1 VRRRG
6 MREFKTWW
14 LAAAILTGL
23 SVSVTGLVQ
32 TPTVAPIVVKVVVL
46 TTFEIGADSGD
57 APGEFQFW
65 HDRLKLETRFP
76 FAHHHDLFMN
86 LHSGVLG
93 MVTGE
98 GTANAGSAVVELG
111 MDPRFDL
118 SHAYWIVA
126 GIAGIDPEDA
136 SIGSAVWVQRVID
149 GDLAY
154 EIDAREIPKDW
165 STGIFP
171 LESHRPYDPKAE
183 PGEGQI
189 FTLNRKLVDWA
200 YGLTRK
206 VDLGDDEHLRAA
218 RALYTEYPKAR
229 RPPSVLEGDD
239 IAAMRF
245 WHGRQMND
253 WANRWVRLWTHDQG
267 NMVTTEME
275 DSGVL
280 MGLTYLGRSGRVDA
294 NRLLILRTGSN
305 FTVPPP
311 GRSAA
316 DNLALE
322 SESSY
327 TALLPSLEA
336 AYKVGAPVVA
346 ALLKDW
352 NVYRDQ
358 PPGAGAAPAAPV
370 APVAPAAV
378 TKPIEIKVVVVSM
391 FEIGAD
397 TGDMA
402 GEFQNWHDR
411 QHLTQRFAFA
421 HHHDLFLNPST
432 GVLGMVTGEGTAN
445 SATAVMELGMDPRFD
460 LTHAYW
466 IVAGIAG
473 VNPDYASIGSA
484 AWARYIVD
492 GDLAYQIDSREIPK
506 DWTTGIYPLQSR
518 RPFDPQAKPAEGQVF
533 ALDPGLVQWAY
544 GLTRNVAL
552 VDDPQMRGVRGQ
564 YRERNARRPPFVLIG
579 DQLAAMRFWGGK
591 LMNDWADQWVKF
603 WTQGHGSMVTSAMED
618 SGTLVALTYLNKT
631 GRVDAKRVLVLRT
644 ASDFTVP
651 PPGETA
657 AEALTKESEHT
668 YAALGPAVEAAYR
681 VGSPVVDALVHNWAM
696 YRDHPPRAD
705 AGTAK

>member
-1 VRRRG
+1 
-6 MREFKTWW
+6 MKLLKTWC
-14 LAAAILTGL
+14 LAAALLTGL
-23 SVSVTGLVQ
+23 AAGVNVPAQ
-32 TPTVAPIVVKVVVL
+32 TPTAAPIVVKVVVL

-65 HDRLKLETRFP
+65 HDRLKLDTRFT

-86 LHSGVLG
+86 LHTSVLG

-98 GTANAGSAVVELG
+98 GTANAGSAVVELA

-136 SIGSAVWVQRVID
+136 SIGSAVWVRRVID
-149 GDLAY
+149 GDLAS

-171 LESHRPYDPKAE
+171 LESHGPYDPKAE
-183 PGEGQI
+183 AKPGEGQI

-200 YGLTRK
+200 YGLTRR
-206 VDLGDDEHLRAA
+206 VDLGDDDRLRSA
-218 RALYTEYPKAR
+218 RVLYTDYPKALE
-229 RPPSVLEGDD
+229 PPSVLEGDD

-245 WHGRQMND
+245 WHGRLMND
-253 WANRWVRLWTHDQG
+253 WANRWVRFWTHGQG

-275 DSGVL
+275 DSGIL
-280 MGLTYLGRSGRVDA
+280 LGLNYLGRTGRVDF
-294 NRLLILRTGSN
+294 NRVLILRTGSN
-305 FTVPPP
+305 FTLPPP

-316 DNLALE
+316 ENLARE

-336 AYKVGAPVVA
+336 AYKVGSPVVA

-352 NVYRDQ
+352 NVYRDR
-358 PPGAGAAPAAPV
+358 PPGADATPAAPV
-370 APVAPAAV
+370 TPPAAA
-378 TKPIEIKVVVVSM
+378 KPIVIEVVVVSM

-397 TGDMA
+397 SGDMA
-402 GEFQNWHDR
+402 GEFQLWHDR
-411 QHLTQRFAFA
+411 QHLTQRFPFA
-421 HHHDLFLNPST
+421 HHHDLFLNPTT
-432 GVLGMVTGEGTAN
+432 GVLGMVTGVATAN

-473 VNPDYASIGSA
+473 VNPNYASIGSA

-492 GDLAYQIDSREIPK
+492 GDLAYQIDAREIPG
-506 DWTTGIYPLQSR
+506 DWTTGIYPLQSK
-518 RPFDPQAKPAEGQVF
+518 RPYDPLAKPAEGQVF

-544 GLTRNVAL
+544 ALTKNVAL
-552 VDDPQMRGVRGQ
+552 IDDPRMRQERGQ

-579 DQLAAMRFWGGK
+579 DQLASMRFWAGR
-591 LMNDWADQWVKF
+591 LMNDWAEQWVKL
-603 WTQGHGSMVTSAMED
+603 WTKGRGEMVTSAMED
-618 SGTLVALTYLNKT
+618 SGTLLALTYLGQS
-631 GRVDAKRVLVLRT
+631 GRVDSHRVLVLRT
-644 ASDFTVP
+644 ASDFTVA
-651 PPGETA
+651 PPGAPA
-657 AEALTKESEHT
+657 AGSLTQESDHA
-668 YAALGPAVEAAYR
+668 YSALGPAVEAAYR
-681 VGSPVVDALVHNWAM
+681 VGSPVVDALVHNWTI
-696 YRDHPPRAD
+696 YRDHPPSAD